1 MADAKPK
8 MVGQYTLNGE
18 SISHARTDI
27 ETRDVDVTID
37 EPTQRGGTNMGLSP
51 TETLVASLIGC
62 TNVIGQR
69 AGEKHGVHFEDLTVD
84 ALADFDRRGVMF
96 EEEIEVPFP
105 KIVLTIKGK
114 ADVDDATL
122 EKVKTDLAKFCPI
135 AKVIRAS
142 GTAIEEVWEISKP

>member
-8 MVGQYTLNGE
+8 MVVQYTLNGE
-18 SISHARTDI
+18 SISHARTNI

-69 AGEKHGVHFEDLTVD
+69 AGEKQGVHFEDLTVD

-96 EEEIEVPFP
+96 EEEI
-105 KIVLTIKGK
+105 
-114 ADVDDATL
+114 
-122 EKVKTDLAKFCPI
+122 
-135 AKVIRAS
+135 
-142 GTAIEEVWEISKP
+142 